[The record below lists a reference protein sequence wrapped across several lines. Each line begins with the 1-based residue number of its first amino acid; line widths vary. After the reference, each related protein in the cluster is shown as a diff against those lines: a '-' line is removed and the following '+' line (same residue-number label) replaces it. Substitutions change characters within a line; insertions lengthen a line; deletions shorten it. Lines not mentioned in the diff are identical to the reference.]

1 MIEHE
6 TRSELEN
13 FLFQLERMME
23 QGFNL
28 GQLPD
33 EAFKK
38 LIELIDEEDARRL
51 AEAREELGEMI
62 NGR

>member
-1 MIEHE
+1 MKERD

-13 FLFQLERMME
+13 FLFQLERMKE

-33 EAFKK
+33 EAFEK
-38 LIELIDEEDARRL
+38 LIELIDREDERKL
-51 AEAREELGEMI
+51 NKVREDL
-62 NGR
+62 RKLDDR